1 MYNNYKKMGD
11 FMKKTIA
18 LIILIV
24 PVFLAGLGIKYMRDS
39 MFGVVNDPFTLT
51 VVQFVVGLGLAIF
64 GIWFIGGYVLHRERK
79 TKRVQ
84 ARFTEQMRRNQSNQE
99 NDKEVD

>member
-1 MYNNYKKMGD
+1 
-11 FMKKTIA
+11 MKKIIA

-51 VVQFVVGLGLAIF
+51 VVQFVVGLGLTIF
-64 GIWFIGGYVLHRERK
+64 GVWFIGGYVLHRERK
-79 TKRVQ
+79 NKRVQ
-84 ARFTEQMRRNQSNQE
+84 ERFAEQIRKKQSNQE
-99 NDKEVD
+99 NE

>member
-1 MYNNYKKMGD
+1 
-11 FMKKTIA
+11 MKKIIA
-18 LIILIV
+18 LITLVV

-51 VVQFVVGLGLAIF
+51 VIQFIVGMGLTIF
-64 GIWFIGGYVLHRERK
+64 GVWFVGGYVLHREK
-79 TKRVQ
+79 KNKRVQ
-84 ARFTEQMRRNQSNQE
+84 ERFEEQIRKKEQVPK